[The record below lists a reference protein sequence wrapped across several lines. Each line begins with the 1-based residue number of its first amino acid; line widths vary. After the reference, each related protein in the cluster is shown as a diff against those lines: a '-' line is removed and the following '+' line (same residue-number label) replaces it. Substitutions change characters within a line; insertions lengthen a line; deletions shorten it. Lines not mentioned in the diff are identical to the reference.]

1 MQRSG
6 QGKIVRSRLTSAL
19 AVALVTTSVLQG
31 PLGLAVVRAD
41 PVPYTSL
48 LPRDVSSPPA
58 TPTTPTPAAPPPESD
73 TPPVPADGTMRPIG
87 DTPETAEPSTP
98 LPPVSSIHLGFR
110 DAIHAAR
117 TGDAVT
123 ANGAMARLSDP
134 LERKVVLWALIDN
147 AATKVDFTTLDAS
160 RRDMTGWPRSQ
171 RRQAGAER
179 TIEASGLSP
188 KAVIAWFDGRDPD
201 TPEGAMALAGALQSV
216 NRTKDATDIIRHYW
230 REHIF
235 EIDLQSRMLAR
246 FGSLLT
252 AEDHLARL
260 ATLLYGQQGPAARAM
275 LDLVDSDHRTLAEA
289 RMALRAERSDAPQYV
304 ERVPEALQTDPGLA
318 FDRARYYRRKN
329 LDVVAAG
336 LVRAFPTNV
345 PDKSDAA
352 AFIWAERRALMLSL
366 IRSGDYEGAY
376 AAASSTGLHPGPDLA
391 EAEFYAGWIAL
402 QRLHDPAL
410 AEQHFAV
417 VQQVAQSSITVSR
430 AYYWRGRAAR
440 ARGDAAAAKALF
452 TQGAAYY
459 TSFYGMLSAQEI
471 GQSTLTI
478 GHDPTPS
485 IDDRMR
491 FEAREIIGAAHRLA
505 AIGDREDFRAF
516 VLAAA
521 ETSTR
526 TEDYALL
533 VDLARSAGDPDL
545 ALRVARVGNYRGYY
559 LPERGYPLLDTPQPA
574 GAAEPAFML
583 AIARQESSFD
593 PQARSGV
600 GARGLMQLRPA
611 TASHVARGLGMR
623 YASTRLDDPHYNMTL
638 GGYFLGR
645 LTSQFGGSFVLAAAA
660 YNAGPGRP
668 ADWVNTCGD
677 PRKTGADPTD
687 FIECIPFTE
696 TRNYVMRVM
705 ENTAIYRARLQG
717 GSAPL
722 TLAEDLRQGK
732 WAPLPTIDSIL
743 SNLSD

>member
-1 MQRSG
+1 
-6 QGKIVRSRLTSAL
+6 
-19 AVALVTTSVLQG
+19 VTTLSAVLAATACIG
-31 PLGLAVVRAD
+31 GLAGAAVGRAD
-41 PVPYTSL
+41 PIPYTQLQS
-48 LPRDVSSPPA
+48 RDPADPPTAAAPSSPPDS
-58 TPTTPTPAAPPPESD
+58 PAAP
-73 TPPVPADGTMRPIG
+73 AGDGTMRPIS
-87 DTPETAEPSTP
+87 DTTDTAEPAAP
-98 LPPVSSIHLGFR
+98 LPPVSAARVGFR
-110 DAIHAAR
+110 DAVRAAR

-123 ANGAMARLSDP
+123 ANAAMARLSDP
-134 LERKVVLWALIDN
+134 LDRKIVLWALIDN
-147 AATKVDFTTLDAS
+147 AATKVNFATLDSA

-171 RRQAGAER
+171 RRQAGAEKAV
-179 TIEASGLSP
+179 EAAGLSP
-188 KAVIAWFDGRDPD
+188 KVVMAWFGGRDPD
-201 TPEGAMALAGALQSV
+201 TPEGAMALASALQAAG
-216 NRTKDATDIIRHYW
+216 RTDEAGDVVRHYW
-230 REHIF
+230 HEHLF
-235 EIDLQSRMLAR
+235 EVDLQSRMLAR
-246 FGSLLT
+246 FGALLT
-252 AEDHLARL
+252 SEDHVARL
-260 ATLLYGQQGPAARAM
+260 STLLYGQQGPAARAM
-275 LDLVDSDHRTLAEA
+275 LDLVDSDHRLLAEA
-289 RMALRAERSDAPQYV
+289 RMALRADRADAPQAV
-304 ERVPEALQTDPGLA
+304 LRVPVALQSDPGLA
-318 FDRARYYRRKN
+318 FDRARYYRKRN
-329 LDVVAAG
+329 LDVIAAG
-336 LVRAFPTNV
+336 LVHNFPAIV

-352 AFIWAERRALMLSL
+352 TFIWAERRALMLSL
-366 IRSGDYEGAY
+366 IRSGDYDGAY
-376 AAASSTGLHPGPDLA
+376 AAAASTGLHPGPDLA

-402 QRLHDPAL
+402 QRVHDPVL

-430 AYYWRGRAAR
+430 AYYWRGRAAQ
-440 ARGDAAAAKALF
+440 ARGDAAAAKGFF

-459 TSFYGMLSAQEI
+459 TSFYGMLSAQAI
-471 GQSTLTI
+471 GQTTLAI

-485 IDDRMR
+485 IDDRNR
-491 FEAREIIGAAHRLA
+491 FEAREVVGAAQRLA

-521 ETSTR
+521 ETSAR

-533 VDLARSAGDPDL
+533 VDLARAANDQDL
-545 ALRVARVGNYRGYY
+545 GLRVARVGNYRGFY

-574 GAAEPAFML
+574 GAADPAFML
-583 AIARQESSFD
+583 AITRQESSFD
-593 PQARSGV
+593 PHARSGV
-600 GARGLMQLRPA
+600 GARGLMQLMPT
-611 TASHVARGLGMR
+611 TASHVARGLGLR
-623 YASTRLDDPHYNMTL
+623 YSSARLDDPHYNMTL

-687 FIECIPFTE
+687 FIECIPFSE

-705 ENTAIYRARLQG
+705 ENNAIYRARLRG

>member
-1 MQRSG
+1 MQRRPT
-6 QGKIVRSRLTSAL
+6 GKSRGVALTGGAL
-19 AVALVTTSVLQG
+19 ALLAGTAALVPPGIDLS
-31 PLGLAVVRAD
+31 ARAD

-48 LPRDVSSPPA
+48 QKDPTHPA
-58 TPTTPTPAAPPPESD
+58 PAPDAPAPAPGPPTTAQILAG
-73 TPPVPADGTMRPIG
+73 DGTMRPIA
-87 DTPETAEPSTP
+87 DSADAPEPSTP
-98 LPPVSSIHLGFR
+98 LPPVSPALAGFR
-110 DAIHAAR
+110 DALRAAR
-117 TGDAVT
+117 AGDAVS
-123 ANGAMARLSDP
+123 ANAAMARLSDP
-134 LERKVVLWALIDN
+134 LERKIVLWALIDN
-147 AATKVDFTTLDAS
+147 AATKVDFATLDTA
-160 RRDMTGWPRSQ
+160 RREMTGWPRAS
-171 RRQAGAER
+171 RRDAGAEKA
-179 TIEASGLSP
+179 IEASGLSP
-188 KAVIAWFDGRDPD
+188 KDTIAWFAGRDPD
-201 TPEGAMALAGALQSV
+201 TPEGAMALAGALQSSG
-216 NRTKDATDIIRHYW
+216 RTKDAADIVRHYW

-235 EIDLQSRMLAR
+235 EIDLQSRILAR
-246 FGSLLT
+246 FGALLT
-252 AEDHLARL
+252 PDDHVARL
-260 ATLLYGQQGPAARAM
+260 STLLYGQQGPAARAM
-275 LDLVDSDHRTLAEA
+275 LDLVDADHRLLAEA
-289 RMALRAERSDAPQYV
+289 RMALRAERSDAPQLV
-304 ERVPEALQTDPGLA
+304 QRVPDALQTDPGLA
-318 FDRARYYRRKN
+318 FDRARFYRRRN

-336 LVRAFPTNV
+336 LVRNFPANV

-366 IRSGDYEGAY
+366 LRSGDFEGAY
-376 AAASSTGLHPGPDLA
+376 AAAASTGLHPGPDLA

-430 AYYWRGRAAR
+430 AYYWRAR
-440 ARGDAAAAKALF
+440 TAQARGDAEAARALF

-459 TSFYGMLSAQEI
+459 TSFYGMLSAEAV
-471 GQSTLTI
+471 GQTTLAL

-485 IDDRMR
+485 IDDRNR
-491 FEAREIIGAAHRLA
+491 FEAREVIGAAHRLA

-516 VLAAA
+516 VLAAS

-533 VDLARSAGDPDL
+533 VDLARSANDPDL
-545 ALRVARVGNYRGYY
+545 GLRVARAGNYHGFY
-559 LPERGYPLLDTPQPA
+559 LPERGYPVLDTPQPA

-593 PQARSGV
+593 PRARSGV
-600 GARGLMQLRPA
+600 GARGLMQLMPP
-611 TASHVARGLGMR
+611 TASHVARGLGLK
-623 YASTRLDDPHYNMTL
+623 YSSARLDDPHYNMTL

>member
-6 QGKIVRSRLTSAL
+6 TGKTIRSRLKTVLSAGL
-19 AVALVTTSVLQG
+19 SAAAAVSGPVGVT
-31 PLGLAVVRAD
+31 AVRAD

-48 LPRDVSSPPA
+48 QDHDPA
-58 TPTTPTPAAPPPESD
+58 TPPGSVAPSPAPVPPEGS
-73 TPPVPADGTMRPIG
+73 PVSPGDGTMRPIS
-87 DTPETAEPSTP
+87 DTPDTAEASAP
-98 LPPVSSIHLGFR
+98 LPPVSAARAGFR
-110 DAIHAAR
+110 DAVRAAHA
-117 TGDAVT
+117 GDEVT
-123 ANGAMARLSDP
+123 ANAAMARLSDP

-147 AATKVDFTTLDAS
+147 AATKVDFATLDTA
-160 RRDMTGWPRSQ
+160 RKDMTGWPRSQ
-171 RRQAGAER
+171 RRQAGAEKA
-179 TIEASGLSP
+179 IDAAELSP
-188 KAVIAWFDGRDPD
+188 KAVIAWFAGRDPD
-201 TPEGAMALAGALQSV
+201 TPDGAMALATALQAA
-216 NRTKDATDIIRHYW
+216 NRAQDAGDVIRHYW

-246 FGSLLT
+246 FGPLLT
-252 AEDHLARL
+252 AEDHTTRL

-275 LDLVDSDHRTLAEA
+275 LDLVDSDHRLLAEA
-289 RMALRAERSDAPQYV
+289 RMALRAERSDAPQAV
-304 ERVPEALQTDPGLA
+304 LRVPVALQTDPGLA
-318 FDRARYYRRKN
+318 FDRARYYRRRN

-336 LVRAFPTNV
+336 LVRNFPSNV

-352 AFIWAERRALMLSL
+352 TFIWAERRALMLSL
-366 IRSGDYEGAY
+366 IRSGDYDGAY
-376 AAASSTGLHPGPDLA
+376 AAAASTGLHPGPDLA

-410 AEQHFAV
+410 AEQHFSV

-430 AYYWRGRAAR
+430 AYYWRGRAAK
-440 ARGDAAAAKALF
+440 ARGDGAGAKALF

-459 TSFYGMLSAQEI
+459 TSFYGMLSAEEI
-471 GQSTLTI
+471 GQTTLAI

-485 IDDRMR
+485 IDDRNR

-505 AIGDREDFRAF
+505 GIGDREDFRAF

-521 ETSTR
+521 ETSTHP
-526 TEDYALL
+526 EDYALL
-533 VDLARSAGDPDL
+533 VDLARSANDQDL
-545 ALRVARVGNYRGYY
+545 GLRVARTGNYRGYY
-559 LPERGYPLLDTPQPA
+559 LPERGYPLLDTPQPE

-583 AIARQESSFD
+583 AITRQESSFD
-593 PQARSGV
+593 PHARSSV
-600 GARGLMQLRPA
+600 GARGLMQLMPA
-611 TASHVARGLGMR
+611 TASHVARGLGLR
-623 YASTRLDDPHYNMTL
+623 YASSRLDDPHYNMTL

-705 ENTAIYRARLQG
+705 ENTAIYRARLKG